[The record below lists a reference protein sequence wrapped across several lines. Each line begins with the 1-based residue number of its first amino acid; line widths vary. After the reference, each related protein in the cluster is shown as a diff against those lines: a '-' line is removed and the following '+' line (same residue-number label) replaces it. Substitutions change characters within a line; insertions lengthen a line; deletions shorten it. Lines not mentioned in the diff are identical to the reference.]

1 MVILWV
7 CFVSP
12 CFVLLV
18 NPSSLAKLNQQRR
31 LVKEV
36 PLTENHPFIYTL
48 KNKSSWKIK
57 GKSFSVICHFS
68 AMILHFRN
76 ILMDM
81 LASWSRYF
89 PNEKVADTGNL
100 GRFMLETIARCCKYK
115 GFVLNHWIERQ
126 MTKDLYAGALGFVYC
141 VCGWL

>member
-48 KNKSSWKIK
+48 KNKSSWEIE

-68 AMILHFRN
+68 AMILHIRN

-81 LASWSRYF
+81 LASWSREF
-89 PNEKVADTGNL
+89 PNEKVPDTGNL
-100 GRFMLETIARCCKYK
+100 GRFMLEWALSLTS
-115 GFVLNHWIERQ
+115 VL
-126 MTKDLYAGALGFVYC
+126 
-141 VCGWL
+141 

>member
-31 LVKEV
+31 LVNEV

-48 KNKSSWKIK
+48 KNKAAENLK
-57 GKSFSVICHFS
+57 GKVF
-68 AMILHFRN
+68 
-76 ILMDM
+76 
-81 LASWSRYF
+81 
-89 PNEKVADTGNL
+89 
-100 GRFMLETIARCCKYK
+100 
-115 GFVLNHWIERQ
+115 Q
-126 MTKDLYAGALGFVYC
+126 
-141 VCGWL
+141 